1 VSHQQRPP
9 TVNHLDLDLLL
20 DGKGEDWR
28 PDSVPPSTGL
38 IASGAA
44 AMRLGLHRS
53 SLYLAIKR
61 GLITPD
67 LITPGGHARF
77 REATLDAYAEQL
89 RHTFATRPSR
99 TLTLQNP
106 LLALGN
112 EVGAEPP
119 LLDSLRHIQRRFPAF
134 TALGIVEPATPSA
147 DAPGYR
153 IAAQI
158 GISSVIV
165 ERFRQLYGRVSLS
178 IPRVLATG
186 EPIYLDDAS
195 RQPPRA
201 SGTALLLRM
210 ASHRASAVLPLI
222 VGNRVRGTFGVSS
235 PEPFAFTEG
244 TRDLLS
250 DMAAELALLL
260 RYQQQDNRQRAWL
273 NAVSEYVGFH
283 TDADASGIAPSEG
296 MIRKPNPLAHL
307 AHTFLE
313 TYDAE
318 DICVQG
324 PAQTLAPRTTALRAI
339 AARVDAERPIVI
351 ETRSDATGM
360 LRAIALRVEMAGFHL
375 VVGALWRDPNHGISG
390 DVSAS
395 NIGQHEAAL
404 MTLAGVCALSF
415 ASVGA
420 APQKAR

>member
-1 VSHQQRPP
+1 MSHQQRPP
-9 TVNHLDLDLLL
+9 PADHLDLDLQL
-20 DGKGEDWR
+20 DGRGKDWR
-28 PDSVPPSTGL
+28 PNSMPPFTGL

-44 AMRLGLHRS
+44 ALRLGLHRS

-77 REATLDAYAEQL
+77 SEATLDAYTEQL
-89 RHTFATRPSR
+89 RHTFATRPSSA
-99 TLTLQNP
+99 LKGQNP
-106 LLALGN
+106 LLALRN
-112 EVGAEPP
+112 AAGAEPS
-119 LLDSLRHIQRRFPAF
+119 LLESLRQIQRRFPAF
-134 TALGIVEPATPSA
+134 TTLGIVEPVPPSA
-147 DAPGYR
+147 DSPGYR

-158 GISSVIV
+158 GISSAVM
-165 ERFRQLYGRVSLS
+165 ERFRRLFGRVSLS
-178 IPRVLATG
+178 VPLVLARG
-186 EPIYLDDAS
+186 EPVYLDDAR

-210 ASHRASAVLPLI
+210 ASHRAYAVLPLI

-235 PEPFAFTEG
+235 PEPFAFTAQ

-283 TDADASGIAPSEG
+283 TVTSASGVESSEAIA
-296 MIRKPNPLAHL
+296 RKSNPLAHL
-307 AHTFLE
+307 AHAFLE

-318 DICVQG
+318 DICVHG
-324 PAQTLAPRTTALRAI
+324 PTQTLASRTAALRDI

-351 ETRSDATGM
+351 ETRSDAIGT
-360 LRAIALRVEMAGFHL
+360 LRVIALHVEMAGSHL
-375 VVGALWRDPNHGISG
+375 AVGALWRVASRGISG
-390 DVSAS
+390 EIGAPI
-395 NIGQHEAAL
+395 IGQHEAAL
-404 MTLAGVCALSF
+404 MTLAGVCTLSL
-415 ASVGA
+415 ASVGST
-420 APQKAR
+420 PQHAR

>member
-1 VSHQQRPP
+1 
-9 TVNHLDLDLLL
+9 
-20 DGKGEDWR
+20 
-28 PDSVPPSTGL
+28 
-38 IASGAA
+38 
-44 AMRLGLHRS
+44 MRLGLHRS
-53 SLYLAIKR
+53 SLYLATKR

-77 REATLDAYAEQL
+77 SEATLDAYAEQL

-112 EVGAEPP
+112 EVGAEPL
-119 LLDSLRHIQRRFPAF
+119 LLDSLRHIQRRFPDF
-134 TALGIVEPATPSA
+134 TALGIVEPVTPTA
-147 DAPGYR
+147 DEPGYR
-153 IAAQI
+153 IVAQI
-158 GISSVIV
+158 GVSSVIM
-165 ERFRQLYGRVSLS
+165 ERYRRLYGRVNLS

-222 VGNRVRGTFGVSS
+222 VGNHVRGTFGVSS
-235 PEPFAFTEG
+235 SEPFAFTAQ
-244 TRDLLS
+244 TRDLLR

-260 RYQQQDNRQRAWL
+260 RYQQQDNWQRAWL

-283 TDADASGIAPSEG
+283 TDAEASGIAPSAA
-296 MIRKPNPLAHL
+296 MIRKPNPLAQL
-307 AHTFLE
+307 AHAFLE

-324 PAQTLAPRTTALRAI
+324 PAQTLAPRTAALRAI
-339 AARVDAERPIVI
+339 AARVDAESPDFDRDTV
-351 ETRSDATGM
+351 RRQRNAQCD
-360 LRAIALRVEMAGFHL
+360 RAACRDGGIPSRGG
-375 VVGALWRDPNHGISG
+375 GALAGEQSRDQRSCQCVEHR
-390 DVSAS
+390 SA
-395 NIGQHEAAL
+395 
-404 MTLAGVCALSF
+404 
-415 ASVGA
+415 
-420 APQKAR
+420 